1 MKITFLGTGTSCGVP
16 TLGCSCKVCRSTN
29 PHDSRLR
36 CAALVETDTTRLL
49 IDCGPDIRQ
58 QLMPLPFR
66 RIDGVLLTHMHYD
79 RVGGIDAL
87 IVVLAPYPFMAIA
100 RPCVMCANACLTAFP
115 MVSCKG

>member
-66 RIDGVLLTHMHYD
+66 RIDGVLLSHMHYD
-79 RVGGIDAL
+79 HKRSSWQTSHLGFPHRSQFCLYNRHEEHVRRR
-87 IVVLAPYPFMAIA
+87 AP
-100 RPCVMCANACLTAFP
+100 L
-115 MVSCKG
+115 S